1 MGLTMQS
8 ATDRSRRRYRRFAPL
23 FMTFGAVLIA
33 SAALAAVTTFA
44 PPGEHLSVQAPP
56 NPTQKDTDAN
66 GTKIREWSVT
76 DDGFFYLVQHG
87 VHPGAVF
94 QPAQLD
100 ADLKDFTTATNASV
114 TAQQTTTVP
123 GPDGNLPA
131 LRFSFKMPSGTSGEG
146 VWTIMGDEAFGAL
159 ILDTTK
165 AGRQGPMDAFLD
177 SLRIV
182 K

>member
-1 MGLTMQS
+1 MQS
-8 ATDRSRRRYRRFAPL
+8 ATERRRRRYRRVASL
-23 FMTFGAVLIA
+23 FVACGIALIA
-33 SAALAAVTTFA
+33 SAALAALTTFA
-44 PPGEHLSVQAPP
+44 PPGEHLSVLAPP
-56 NPTQKDTDAN
+56 NPTPKDTDAH
-66 GTKIREWSVT
+66 GTTIREWSAT

-87 VHPGAVF
+87 VHPGEVF

-100 ADLKDFTTATNASV
+100 ADLKDFTNATNASV

-131 LRFSFKMPSGTSGEG
+131 LRFSFKMPNGTSGEG
-146 VWTIMGDEAFGAL
+146 LWTIMGDEAFGAL
-159 ILDTTK
+159 VLDTTK

>member
-1 MGLTMQS
+1 MQS
-8 ATDRSRRRYRRFAPL
+8 ATEQSGRRYLRFAPL
-23 FMTFGAVLIA
+23 LVACGIVLIA
-33 SAALAAVTTFA
+33 SAALAAVATFA
-44 PPGEHLSVQAPP
+44 PPGEHLSVLAPP
-56 NPTQKDTDAN
+56 NPTQKDTDAH
-66 GTKIREWSVT
+66 GTTIREWSAT

-87 VHPGAVF
+87 VHPGEVF

-100 ADLKDFTTATNASV
+100 ADLKDFITATNSSV

-131 LRFSFKMPSGTSGEG
+131 LRFSFKMANGAPGEG
-146 VWTIMGDEAFGAL
+146 LWTIMGDEAFGAL
-159 ILDTTK
+159 ILDVTK

>member
-1 MGLTMQS
+1 MQS
-8 ATDRSRRRYRRFAPL
+8 ATGRSGRRYRCAASLFAAC
-23 FMTFGAVLIA
+23 GIVLLA
-33 SAALAAVTTFA
+33 SAALAALTTFA
-44 PPGEHLSVQAPP
+44 PPGEHLSVLAPS
-56 NPTQKDTDAN
+56 NPTQKDTDAH
-66 GTKIREWSVT
+66 GTTIREWSAT

-87 VHPGAVF
+87 VHPGEVF

-100 ADLKDFTTATNASV
+100 ADLKDFTSATNSSV

-131 LRFSFKMPSGTSGEG
+131 LRFSFKMPSGAPGEG
-146 VWTIMGDEAFGAL
+146 LWTIMGDEAFGAI
-159 ILDTTK
+159 ILDMTK